1 VKCKRLHMINN
12 ELFAK
17 KVHNIIINITFASSK
32 SMTTIV
38 FYFLNV
44 KGEYSDDVYEEG
56 LLLF

>member
-1 VKCKRLHMINN
+1 MINN

-44 KGEYSDDVYEEG
+44 NGEYSDDVYEEG

>member
-1 VKCKRLHMINN
+1 MINN